1 MRATPLLFAVSLLT
15 AALAVLGWVFLRS
28 PQGAVGLIALIS
40 AIAALGYMVLAA
52 RRQQEHLEEVEQALK
67 RSQVRAMALIDASPD
82 GILLVHDARV
92 VFSNPALRS
101 LLAIPPDE
109 ELIGREW
116 TSLLAPHQREVAE
129 RWMASRQAGEP
140 VATHRELQ
148 GQRVPGV
155 ELPLWASTALLPAE
169 QGGRQVALF
178 LRDLSSRQLLQ
189 ARVAHAARLE
199 AVADVG
205 ERLVRE
211 FEQIFRRIRDLTHG
225 AGDEQTPPHE
235 EPLLSIE
242 RAASRGAALARRA
255 RALAPASADTSLHQS
270 LDVTRLVRDTA
281 ADFLRTL
288 TPPHTLRVELTEAE
302 PMVVRGDAASLRS
315 AVWQLLLNAREAQAG
330 GEIVVALHSAV
341 LSSEDVAILG
351 VAPGRYAT
359 IEVTDHGAGM
369 APEVRER
376 AFAPFFT
383 TKGPHAAGL
392 GLTVAYGIARS
403 HRGFIEL
410 ESTAGRGTTAQLTLP
425 LTDAEDALVVVTA
438 VDPRQRWRG
447 RETVLIVDDDLD
459 AADAL
464 RRQLEQFGYHAETV
478 NEPRD
483 AMQRLRHRP
492 SVDLVL
498 LDMVL
503 PGRNGNEVLSRILK
517 HWPGQRVLMICPYPL
532 PDQEEA
538 ARRLGALGNLH
549 RPLHTDALAQAV
561 RSALDQPPPAP
572 V

>member
-1 MRATPLLFAVSLLT
+1 M
-15 AALAVLGWVFLRS
+15 RS
-28 PQGAVGLIALIS
+28 PLGAVGFIALIS
-40 AIAALGYMVLAA
+40 AIAALGFIFYSAL
-52 RRQQEHLEEVEQALK
+52 RQQEQLEEIEQALK

-82 GILLVHDARV
+82 GVLVVHDGRV
-92 VFSNPALRS
+92 VFANPALRA
-101 LLAIPPDE
+101 LLAIAPDE
-109 ELIGREW
+109 ALVGREW
-116 TSLLAPHQREVAE
+116 TSLIAADQRDVAA
-129 RWMASRQAGEP
+129 RWLQSRQAGEP
-140 VATHRELQ
+140 VAVHRELR

-178 LRDLSSRQLLQ
+178 LRDLSARQLLQ

-205 ERLVRE
+205 ERLVRD

-225 AGDEQTPPHE
+225 SGDEQIPPHE

-242 RAASRGAALARRA
+242 RSASRGAALARRA
-255 RALAPASADTSLHQS
+255 RALAPASADTSLHES
-270 LDVTRLVRDTA
+270 LDLTRLVRDTA
-281 ADFLRTL
+281 TEFLRTL
-288 TPPHTLRVELTEAE
+288 TPPLTVRMEIPASDSL
-302 PMVVRGDAASLRS
+302 VVRGDEASLRS
-315 AVWQLLLNAREAQAG
+315 ALWQLLQNARDAEAQSH
-330 GEIVVALHSAV
+330 GEIVVRLQSAIW
-341 LSSEDVAILG
+341 SSEEAAI
-351 VAPGRYAT
+351 PGITPGPYAT
-359 IEVTDHGAGM
+359 IEVIDTGSGM
-369 APEVRER
+369 TADVCER

-410 ESTAGRGTTAQLTLP
+410 ESGPGTGTSARLTLP
-425 LTDAEDALVVVTA
+425 LADAEDALVVVTS

-459 AADAL
+459 AADEL
-464 RRQLEQFGYHAETV
+464 RRQLEAFGYHAETV
-478 NEPRD
+478 NAPGD

-538 ARRLGALGNLH
+538 ARRLGAMGNVH

-561 RSALDQPPPAP
+561 RGALDQPPPVAE
-572 V
+572 